1 MNPLVRDANL
11 VSKVV
16 LPVGAVTTVGNSID
30 LGLSTR
36 GQFLV
41 KAAELLIEAPALA
54 VGALPDTKTITY
66 DVIQSV
72 NSDLSSP
79 TVLVAGILVQTGA
92 GGVGCAAATAR
103 YRPPSNVSQYIG
115 IRATGVATVAASG
128 SNTTASL
135 VF

>member
-1 MNPLVRDANL
+1 MNPSVRDVNL
-11 VSKVV
+11 ISTVT
-16 LPVGAVTTVGNSID
+16 LPVGAATTVGSAID

-36 GQFLV
+36 GQYL
-41 KAAELLIEAPALA
+41 AQAELLIEAPALTT
-54 VGALPDTKTITY
+54 GQLPDTKTITY

-92 GGVGCAAATAR
+92 GGAGAAAATAR
-103 YRPPSNVSQYIG
+103 FRPATNVAQYIG

-128 SNTTASL
+128 SKTTGSL